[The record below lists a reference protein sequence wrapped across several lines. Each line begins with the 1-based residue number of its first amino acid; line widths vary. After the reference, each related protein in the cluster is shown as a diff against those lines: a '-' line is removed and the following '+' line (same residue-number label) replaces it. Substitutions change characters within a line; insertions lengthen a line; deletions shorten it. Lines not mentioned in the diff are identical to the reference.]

1 MLHLNVEVPKL
12 GSHLTAKGGR
22 LRAKHAEEYERRA
35 RDAGE
40 GLEEMKEP
48 EEAPTAAEAIPAE
61 HTSKPGQSGTDCVA
75 DAELAAELS
84 RLEDAAGGR
93 LADLFKMLGDTT
105 RIKLLGKI
113 AAGEMRVGDIAGVLG
128 MQPSAIS
135 HQLRVLRAARVVT
148 CRREGKEAW
157 YSLDD
162 DHVVK
167 LMRLGLE
174 HVQHG

>member
-35 RDAGE
+35 REAGEGSE
-40 GLEEMKEP
+40 GLEEQ
-48 EEAPTAAEAIPAE
+48 EEALAAAENA
-61 HTSKPGQSGTDCVA
+61 SKPKQSGADCVA

-84 RLEDAAGGR
+84 RLEDATGGR

-113 AAGEMRVGDIAGVLG
+113 AAGEMRVGDIAGALG

-174 HVQHG
+174 HVRHG

>member
-22 LRAKHAEEYERRA
+22 LRAKHAEEYERRTWE
-35 RDAGE
+35 AGE
-40 GLEEMKEP
+40 GSEEMEEQ
-48 EEAPTAAEAIPAE
+48 EEAPAAAEPVPAE
-61 HTSKPGQSGTDCVA
+61 NAFKPGKSGTDCVT

-84 RLEDAAGGR
+84 RLEDATGGR

-113 AAGEMRVGDIAGVLG
+113 AAGEMRVGDIAGALG

-148 CRREGKEAW
+148 CRRRGKRPGIL
-157 YSLDD
+157 SMMITL
-162 DHVVK
+162 
-167 LMRLGLE
+167 
-174 HVQHG
+174 

>member
-1 MLHLNVEVPKL
+1 MLHLKIESPEM

-22 LRAKHAEEYERRA
+22 IRAKHAEKFAEMERKA
-35 RDAGE
+35 REEAE
-40 GLEEMKEP
+40 AQGLELDDDVPVPVTASAKP
-48 EEAPTAAEAIPAE
+48 RQAAP
-61 HTSKPGQSGTDCVA
+61 CVA
-75 DAELAAELS
+75 DADLAAELS
-84 RLEDAAGGR
+84 SMDDAVGST
-93 LADLFKMLGDTT
+93 LSDLFKMLGDTT

-113 AAGEMRVGDIAGVLG
+113 AAGEMRVGDIADALG

-135 HQLRVLRAARVVT
+135 HQLRVLRAARIVT

-174 HVQHG
+174 HVRHG